1 MGKDRE
7 GKFHPTKGKPS
18 DTSKEGTELQEMMGS
33 DVHVRHPN
41 RQTHKGKNEAYKQ
54 GEDGSQKTWKE
65 KTYAQDHA
73 ETTPEEIQGVLTKD
87 ILKELAGYRSD
98 CCITIVI
105 PTHRAGM
112 EVNEN
117 QDLLVFKNEIQE
129 IKKKLEEKINDAAK
143 IEQILEPAFEL
154 MRDDPFWRNQSKGL
168 AVFIAEGFFRYMK
181 LPFTPEKEC
190 IINNSFYL
198 LNLLRVLNTN
208 SKDEFYLLL
217 IRRDKTKLYK
227 ADTRGMQELET
238 EEMPEDINSVINAEE
253 KDKEYMKTED
263 GRNTDSPEHV
273 NAGRPEKVIISLY
286 VEKINDA
293 FQKQATQE
301 RGWPLLLAGQTELL
315 DAFRKTSQYENLVD
329 TDLELTDEH
338 ADNKKLFS
346 QAKDRIEARSNQE
359 RDERLETY
367 YNSIATPLT
376 NSMPE
381 TVIPAAFYSQVRSLF
396 IEKGAHIWGSFD
408 AQNNKLEMHANREE
422 GDDCLVEKAAVQT
435 VLNGGEVFVM
445 EKEKMPK
452 GATIAALFRFQV

>member
-18 DTSKEGTELQEMMGS
+18 DTSKEGSELQMGT

-41 RQTHKGKNEAYKQ
+41 RQTHKGKKEVYKSA
-54 GEDGSQKTWKE
+54 EEGSQKTWKE
-65 KTYAQDHA
+65 KTYAQDHVDT
-73 ETTPEEIQGVLTKD
+73 ELQEMQGVLTKD
-87 ILKELAGYRSD
+87 DLKELAGYRSE

-117 QDLLVFKNEIQE
+117 QDLIVFKNELQD
-129 IKKKLEEKINDAAK
+129 IKKKLEEKFTDPARV
-143 IEQILEPAFEL
+143 ERILEPAFEL
-154 MRDDPFWRNQSKGL
+154 MREDQFWRNQGDGL
-168 AVFIAEGFFRYMK
+168 AVFIAEGFFRYTK

-198 LNLLRVLNTN
+198 INLLSVLNTN

-227 ADTRGMQELET
+227 VDTRGMQELKV
-238 EEMPEDINSVINAEE
+238 EEMPENINSVINFEE
-253 KDKEYMKTED
+253 KGKEYMETQD
-263 GRNTDSPEHV
+263 RQNTDKPEHV
-273 NAGRPEKVIISLY
+273 NAGRPEKVIVGLY
-286 VEKINDA
+286 IEKIDEA
-293 FQKQATQE
+293 FQKQATPE
-301 RGWPLLLAGQTELL
+301 KNRPLLLVGQSELL
-315 DAFRKTSQYENLVD
+315 EAFRKTSKYDNLVD

-338 ADNKKLFS
+338 ADNSKLFS
-346 QAKDRIEARSNQE
+346 QAKERIESRSNQE

-367 YNSIATPLT
+367 YNSIATPLS

-381 TVIPAAFYSQVRSLF
+381 SVIPAAFYSQVRSLF
-396 IEKGAHIWGSFD
+396 VEKGAHIWGSFD

-435 VLNGGEVFVM
+435 ILNGGEVFVM

-452 GATIAALFRFQV
+452 GATIAALMRY

>member
-18 DTSKEGTELQEMMGS
+18 DTSKEGTEMQEMMGT

-41 RQTHKGKNEAYKQ
+41 RQTHKGKKEVYKSA
-54 GEDGSQKTWKE
+54 EEGSQKTWKE
-65 KTYAQDHA
+65 KTYAEGNVDTKPQ
-73 ETTPEEIQGVLTKD
+73 EIQGVLTKD
-87 ILKELAGYRSD
+87 NLKELAGYRSD

-117 QDLLVFKNEIQE
+117 QDLIVFKNELQE
-129 IKKKLEEKINDAAK
+129 IKKKLEEKITDPAK
-143 IEQILEPAFEL
+143 IEQILEPAFQL
-154 MRDDPFWRNQSKGL
+154 MRDDPFWRNQSEGL
-168 AVFIAEGFFRYMK
+168 AVFIAEGFFRYIR

-198 LNLLRVLNTN
+198 INLLRVLNTN

-217 IRRDKTKLYK
+217 IRRDNTKLYK
-227 ADTRGMQELET
+227 ADIRGMQELEA
-238 EEMPEDINSVINAEE
+238 EEMPGNINSVINFEE
-253 KDKEYMKTED
+253 KNKEYMETED
-263 GRNTDSPEHV
+263 GQNSDSPEHV

-286 VEKINDA
+286 VEKINEA

-301 RGWPLLLAGQTELL
+301 KGWPLLLAGQSELL
-315 DAFRKTSQYENLVD
+315 EAFRKTSKYDNLLD
-329 TDLELTDEH
+329 THLEVTDEH
-338 ADNKKLFS
+338 ADNQKLFS
-346 QAKDRIEARSNQE
+346 QAKGRIEARSNQE

-381 TVIPAAFYSQVRSLF
+381 SVIPAAFYSQVRSLF
-396 IEKGAHIWGSFD
+396 VEKGAHIWGSFD
-408 AQNNKLEMHANREE
+408 AQNNRLEMHANREE

-435 VLNGGEVFVM
+435 ILNGGEVFVM

-452 GATIAALFRFQV
+452 GATIAALMRY